1 MAITINQNENQ
12 LISISN
18 NNTQEIGINQNE
30 NQLINIENSTTQDI
44 NLRQNENQL
53 ILIDD
58 GGNIVGIT
66 DVLVNGVSVVSG
78 TIAYVIVPTKTSEL
92 TNDSGFLTHE
102 TDPTVPTYI
111 KQISLA
117 DIASWNNKQNELVS
131 GSTIKTINN
140 ESLLGSGNIVIT
152 GTQYEAG
159 TGINISNDIISNT
172 ITSYEDLED
181 LPTIPTKTSD
191 LLNDNN
197 FVESS
202 QLADV
207 AFSGDYN
214 DLNNLPSIPQNTSD
228 LVNDGE
234 DGTHP
239 FISNYNPSIDLVLK
253 SQISGGE
260 ATLDF
265 GVPNSG
271 GTAYVYNTL
280 QNELVSG
287 TNIKTINNT
296 SLLGSGNIN
305 IAGGTSTD
313 VLINDSSITVNNV
326 ANIKTNGIYN
336 DTTNKIATM
345 SDISTK
351 QDTLV
356 SGTNIKT
363 INNNSLLGSGNLQL
377 NGIGCWYAY
386 GSITWSSAWS
396 WEKIPIWGT
405 IYDNANFILYSNGI
419 YIPAGVS
426 LIKITINCSL
436 YNVDCGGD
444 KNLAIYK
451 NGVLNRSIAYVN
463 YDTTNKY
470 INITGQTI
478 LNVAQSDEIS
488 VQLNS
493 ELAGTMRI
501 FDSTTFTIEIL
512 G

>member
-53 ILIDD
+53 ILIDG
-58 GGNIVGIT
+58 GGNIIGIT
-66 DVLVNGVSVVSG
+66 DVLVNGISVVSG
-78 TIAYVIVPTKTSEL
+78 TIAYVIVPTKTSDL
-92 TNDSGFLTHE
+92 INDSGYITTE
-102 TDPTVPTYI
+102 TDPTVPSYI
-111 KQISLA
+111 KQISIA
-117 DIASWNNKQNELVS
+117 DINNWNNKQNALVS
-131 GSTIKTINN
+131 GSNIKTINN
-140 ESLLGSGNIVIT
+140 ESLLGSGNIEID
-152 GTQYEAG
+152 GTVYTAG
-159 TGINISNDIISNT
+159 TGIDITNDIISNE
-172 ITSYEDLED
+172 ITSYNDLTD

-191 LLNDNN
+191 LINDSD
-197 FVESS
+197 FVSEDDLSE
-202 QLADV
+202 V
-207 AFSGDYN
+207 AFSGSYVSLSDVPTALSDFDNDTDY
-214 DLNNLPSIPQNTSD
+214 ITSAEVSTELETKQD
-228 LVNDGE
+228 
-234 DGTHP
+234 T
-239 FISNYNPSIDLVLK
+239 
-253 SQISGGE
+253 
-260 ATLDF
+260 
-265 GVPNSG
+265 
-271 GTAYVYNTL
+271 
-280 QNELVSG
+280 LVSG

-363 INNNSLLGSGNLQL
+363 INNTSLLGSGNLQL
-377 NGIGCWYAY
+377 NGIGCWYAN
-386 GSITWSSAWS
+386 GSITWSSTWS

-405 IYDNANFILYSNGI
+405 IYGNANFILYNNGI

-426 LIKITINCSL
+426 LIKITVNCSL
-436 YNVDCGGD
+436 YNIDCGGD

-470 INITGQTI
+470 INMTGQTI